1 MLLTNNYLGNI
12 FAEVITIR
20 TLFASAKTSAIT
32 NCRGESRVLNA
43 QGKCRRSQYKITLT
57 SVKIMQKK

>member
-1 MLLTNNYLGNI
+1 MLLANNYPGNI

-32 NCRGESRVLNA
+32 DCRGESRVLNVEDLNI
-43 QGKCRRSQYKITLT
+43 KLH
-57 SVKIMQKK
+57 